1 MADSTVAQYPLRIV
15 GKNQVTLPE
24 EFMTAA
30 NLEKGDELRI
40 EVRTPSDIRLI
51 PYTRV
56 RKDLITPEI
65 QKILQQRRKEVES
78 GEEMVSL
85 EEVLKKAA
93 VKNRAAAAL
102 SSRSGSKAKL
112 QKKELEVS

>member
-1 MADSTVAQYPLRIV
+1 MAESTVAEYTLRIA

-24 EFMTAA
+24 ELVTA
-30 NLEKGDELRI
+30 LDLGKGDEFRI
-40 EVRTPSDIRLI
+40 VVRNLSDIRLI

-56 RKDLITPEI
+56 RKDFLTPEI
-65 QKILQQRRKEVES
+65 QAILQKRRKEIED

-93 VKNRAAAAL
+93 VKNRATAAA
-102 SSRSGSKAKL
+102 SAASGPETEPQNKRRKA
-112 QKKELEVS
+112 S

>member
-1 MADSTVAQYPLRIV
+1 MDDSTVAEYTVKIV

-24 EFMTAA
+24 GLMTFG
-30 NLEKGDELRI
+30 NLQRGDELRI
-40 EVRTPSDIRLI
+40 EVRTPFDIRLI

-56 RKDLITPEI
+56 RKDLLTPEI
-65 QKILQQRRKEVES
+65 EEMLQKRRKEVES

-93 VKNRAAAAL
+93 VKNRAAAAA
-102 SSRSGSKAKL
+102 SPRSGSETEPQNKRRKA
-112 QKKELEVS
+112 S

>member
-1 MADSTVAQYPLRIV
+1 MADSTVAEYTLRIV

-24 EFMTAA
+24 ELMTSV
-30 NLEKGDELRI
+30 NLERGDELRI

-51 PYTRV
+51 PYTRI

-78 GEEMVSL
+78 GEELVSL
-85 EEVLKKAA
+85 EEVLKKAT
-93 VKNRAAAAL
+93 VKNRAASAL
-102 SSRSGSKAKL
+102 SSGSGSKARL
-112 QKKELEVS
+112 QKKALEVS